1 MRDGCRQSDGVGS
14 LKSCKTMKE
23 AYAVRRTV
31 PPSAEI
37 QASIDKLLANRLV
50 DDPQKMLSELA
61 RLGAR
66 LIIQR
71 AVEDE
76 FDQWL
81 GRARYERRPEAGPAM
96 RNGFR
101 PRHLQT
107 GEGELRIEVP
117 QVRETAI
124 PFESKLFP
132 KWHCKRLLR
141 TDPLKALVIGGVVRG
156 LSMRDVESLCEEAG
170 LGRASKSTVATICA
184 ELHERFEAFCRRS
197 LYDIN
202 LVVLFLDAI
211 YLSVRPSGPKEG
223 VSCALGITENGSRE
237 LVSVQ
242 LGARESKE
250 DWLELGRDLI
260 SRGLAAARLV
270 VADGAPG
277 LISAVEEIW
286 PRADRQHC
294 AVHRLRNLLAK
305 LPKDEQ
311 DRIRFNYW
319 SALTDATS
327 VKDGKLRLQVMISE
341 LEHRGYESAARCLT
355 EDLDALVVHLRY
367 PLRHRERWRST
378 NLLERSLGEVRRR
391 TKVTGRF
398 PGEINYLSLV
408 WAVLDLFF
416 SHASNG
422 ATFTDVDRQ
431 HLYRIKYQQADP
443 DTLDEEVTAA

>member
-1 MRDGCRQSDGVGS
+1 
-14 LKSCKTMKE
+14 MKE

-37 QASIDKLLANRLV
+37 QASIDKLLAKGMVN
-50 DDPQKMLSELA
+50 DPQKMLSELA

-71 AVEDE
+71 AVEEE
-76 FDQWL
+76 FDSWL
-81 GRARYERRPEAGPAM
+81 GRARYERRPERQRGLRNYESGL

-107 GEGELRIEVP
+107 AEGELRIEIP
-117 QVRETAI
+117 QAREAAM
-124 PFESKLFP
+124 PFVSKLFP

-141 TDPLKALVIGGVVRG
+141 TDPLKALVIGGFVRG
-156 LSMRDVESLCEEAG
+156 LSVRDVESLCEEAG
-170 LGRASKSTVATICA
+170 LGRTSKSTVATICA
-184 ELHERFEAFCRRS
+184 ELGERFEAFCRRS
-197 LYDIN
+197 LYEVN

-211 YLSVRPSGPKEG
+211 YLPVRPSGPKEG
-223 VSCALGITENGSRE
+223 VICAWGITETGARE
-237 LVSVQ
+237 LVSVR
-242 LGARESKE
+242 LGMRETKE
-250 DWLELGRDLI
+250 DWLELGRDLTA
-260 SRGLAAARLV
+260 RGLPAPRLI
-270 VADGAPG
+270 VADGAAG
-277 LISAVEEIW
+277 LPSAIEEIW

-294 AVHRLRNLLAK
+294 AVHRLRNLQAK
-305 LPKDEQ
+305 LPKSEH

-327 VKDGKLRLQVMISE
+327 VKDGKLRLKVLISE
-341 LEHRGYESAARCLT
+341 LEHGGYESAARCLSD
-355 EDLDALVVHLRY
+355 DLDALLVHLRY

-391 TKVTGRF
+391 TKVMGRF
-398 PGEINYLSLV
+398 PGESSCLSLV